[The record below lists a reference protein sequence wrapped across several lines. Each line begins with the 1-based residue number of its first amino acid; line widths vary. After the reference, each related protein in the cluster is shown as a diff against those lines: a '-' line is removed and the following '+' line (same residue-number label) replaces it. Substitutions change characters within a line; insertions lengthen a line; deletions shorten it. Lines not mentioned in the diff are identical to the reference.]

1 VPRKLPKYCERY
13 RDRHGKLRVYF
24 RKAGCLRVVLPVD
37 VGSDE
42 FRVAYAQAL
51 LGVPRK
57 EVTKSA
63 APGTIEALVRSY
75 YRSPEFIEL
84 RDTTKEG
91 YRPRIEAIREA
102 HGHRTLSGMTRDGIV
117 TKILQPY
124 ADRPGQRL
132 AILKTLRILIRHA
145 IEIGWLRHDPS
156 RGIKRPKTKE
166 IPAWTEAEIAQFESH
181 WPIGTRERLAFA
193 LVLYSGQRRSD
204 VHRMTWAD
212 INGDSIRVVQQKT
225 GAKLVVPLHSDLQEI
240 LATAARNHVTIMNT
254 EFGKPF
260 TVDGFSRFLRDAI
273 KSAGLPLGCQPHG
286 LRKAAGRRLAEAGCS
301 ARQIMAVLGHKSLSE
316 AERYTRDADQK
327 QLAEAA
333 IVKLEKNKRDTELPN
348 HDSTVRQNS

>member
-24 RKAGCLRVVLPVD
+24 RKAGCLRVALPVD
-37 VGSDE
+37 VESDE
-42 FRVAYAQAL
+42 FREACAQAL
-51 LGVPRK
+51 LAVPRK
-57 EVTKSA
+57 EKDKPA

-75 YRSPEFIEL
+75 YRCPEFIAL
-84 RDTTKEG
+84 RDTSKTG
-91 YRPRIEAIREA
+91 YRSRIEAIREA

-145 IEIGWLRHDPS
+145 IEIGCVRRDPS

-166 IPAWTEAEIAQFESH
+166 IPAWTEAEIAQFESR
-181 WPIGTRERLAFA
+181 WPIETRERLAFA

-225 GAKLVVPLHSDLQEI
+225 GAKLVIPLHSDLREI
-240 LATAARNHVTIMNT
+240 LAAAARNHVTIMNT

-260 TVDGFSRFLRDAI
+260 TVDGFSCFMRDAI
-273 KSAGLPLGCQPHG
+273 KSAG
-286 LRKAAGRRLAEAGCS
+286 
-301 ARQIMAVLGHKSLSE
+301 MAVLGHKSLSE

-333 IVKLEKNKRDTELPN
+333 IIKLEKNKRDTELPN
-348 HDSTVRQNS
+348 HDSTVRQKSKKAKQNQSEQKGLALPGGLEPLFPP